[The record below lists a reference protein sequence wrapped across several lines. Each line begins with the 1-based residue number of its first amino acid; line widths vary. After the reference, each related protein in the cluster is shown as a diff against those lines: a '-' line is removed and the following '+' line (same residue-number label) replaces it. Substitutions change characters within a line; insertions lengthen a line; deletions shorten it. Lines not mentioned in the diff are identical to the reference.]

1 LLAACGQQTPA
12 PATQTVVDKAAPPT
26 AAPPKPTAA
35 AAAPTT
41 APAPAA
47 APTVA
52 PAAPT
57 TAPKPAAAATGK
69 DSPVIQQLYEAA
81 KKEGKVVWWDQHA
94 QDVAEQYIVEF
105 KKLFP
110 GIDVEYFEATQDV
123 LLTRTVAEAR
133 AGRVAYDV
141 QDSGQNYPSYKELGL
156 ITDNTQIFQIAGA
169 DPSNIVEG
177 TCNPEWNVYGCS
189 YNTDVIKESELP
201 RNWAGWLEPKW
212 KGQIAIET
220 RLRPFVYGTPFMGGE
235 EKVTEYLSKL
245 KANDPI
251 HTSGDTKSQT
261 LVAAGEYPVLIGA
274 YLQRLVNMKGK
285 PWGFVPLEEVYSNA
299 PGPGYSVPEKAA
311 HPNAGRVFLYFL
323 NSPEG
328 VALIDRLRFK
338 GNPLP
343 GTGTG
348 PSKFLEERKMTL
360 KVAPP
365 EIELEYSKFERKYAA
380 ALGLPVT

>member
-1 LLAACGQQTPA
+1 MHPGDSSRGANGRAAETNRGRRATHARPQPQPTTA
-12 PATQTVVDKAAPPT
+12 P
-26 AAPPKPTAA
+26 

-41 APAPAA
+41 APAAA
-47 APTVA
+47 AV
-52 PAAPT
+52 
-57 TAPKPAAAATGK
+57 APKPAAAATGVN
-69 DSPVIQQLYEAA
+69 SPLIQGLYAEA
-81 KKEGKVVWWDQHA
+81 KKEAKLVWWDQHA

-105 KKLFP
+105 KKMFP

-141 QDSGQNYPSYKELGL
+141 QDSGQNFPSYKELGL
-156 ITDNTQIFQIAGA
+156 ITDNTNIFQAAGA
-169 DPSNIVEG
+169 DPINIVDG

-189 YNTDVIKESELP
+189 YNTDLYKESDLP
-201 RNWAGWLEPKW
+201 RTWAGWLEPKW
-212 KGQIAIET
+212 KGNVAIET

-245 KANDPI
+245 KENNPI

-274 YLQRLVNMKGK
+274 YLQRLVNMVGK
-285 PWGFVPLEEVYSNA
+285 PWGFVPMDEVYSNA

-328 VALIDRLRFK
+328 VALIDKLRFK

-343 GTGTG
+343 AANTG
-348 PSKFLEERKMTL
+348 PSKYLEERKMTVR
-360 KVAPP
+360 VAPA
-365 EIELEYSKFERKYAA
+365 EIELEYSKYERKYAA